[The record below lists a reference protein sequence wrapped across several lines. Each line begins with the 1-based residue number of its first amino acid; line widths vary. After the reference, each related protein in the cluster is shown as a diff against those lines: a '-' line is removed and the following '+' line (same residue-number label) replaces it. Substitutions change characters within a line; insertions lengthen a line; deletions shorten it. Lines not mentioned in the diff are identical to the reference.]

1 MSDLKNG
8 NIAINSK
15 TSKEKLM
22 TFSPVMEYKVSLK
35 NTKFQNQSHLGW
47 YFTRENVEF
56 PDQILS
62 PELKEHTRWY
72 TRCLF
77 YKLVRKIW
85 KKTGLQIYFD
95 RKTVFLHHPS
105 IYFVDWILL
114 LS

>member
-62 PELKEHTRWY
+62 PELKRAHSVLHSVLILQTSQENMEKNRSAN
-72 TRCLF
+72 LF
-77 YKLVRKIW
+77 
-85 KKTGLQIYFD
+85 
-95 RKTVFLHHPS
+95 
-105 IYFVDWILL
+105 
-114 LS
+114 